1 MIESSR
7 KSGPYVATAM
17 VFSIL
22 LSLLWLAPDLTGSAS
37 AQDDPLAPGAVAFSE
52 NFDSVSSP
60 NLPAGWTS
68 TNSGGSD
75 PFKTVTTFA
84 DSPPNSMYTNDP
96 FVTGDAAVTSP
107 SIPLGNVRHKLTFR
121 QRYQMDYEFDG
132 GVLEISIG
140 AGGFTDIITAGGSFV
155 SGGYDTPMVASTL
168 SGRNAWTGDSISFIT
183 TEINLPANTSNQSI
197 RLRWRFASDNMEG
210 GQGWWIDN
218 IQITNA
224 ISGFNTNAMTIPA
237 SGPASLYPSQ
247 IAVSGQSGL
256 VQAVQVNLTNF
267 SHAAPDDVDLLLV
280 APNGNKVVLMSD
292 VGGTTAA
299 TNLNLVFDDTAAAS
313 LPDSAALTSGT
324 FKPTD
329 FEAGDAYPAP
339 APAGGQT
346 GRFLSVFNGMDPN
359 GTWSLYLVDDTG
371 ANAGSISGG
380 WSISVISSA
389 DVIGLQATGV
399 ANPYPSQRLVS
410 GLLGTVTNA
419 TVTLTNFSHTAPDD
433 VDVMLA
439 APNGRRIVLMSDV
452 GGVNE
457 IGNINLTFSDAA
469 ASQLSDS
476 GTLLT
481 GTFKPTDFETGDV
494 FPSPAPDGAPTGSTL
509 AAFYG
514 SAPNGFW
521 RLYAVDDAGNNVGS
535 IAGGWTINLTTS
547 TTACDYTLN
556 PSTQAFPTTGGN
568 GTFSISMA
576 TGCSWTAVS
585 SSPFV
590 SVTSAA
596 AGDAS
601 GSVSFSVQPNFGGP
615 RTGTI
620 TVSNGVLSKQFQVQQ
635 PSGCPTNLDQTA
647 VNFGPSG
654 GTGSVNVTA
663 GGVCSYLA
671 TSNAAWTQIT
681 SPTQN
686 GNGSVTFNVAP
697 NSSAQARSATV
708 TVSGRTFTVNQ
719 AGASGK
725 KFDFDGDG
733 KADLSIFRPSN
744 ASWWALYSGTP
755 TSWFSIPFGFS
766 TDKPV
771 PADFDGDRK
780 TDIAVYRDGVWY
792 VFNSQTSTYRIE
804 SFGLSGDTPVP
815 GDFDGDGR
823 ADLGVFRPSD
833 GTWYISRSATSTI
846 QVVPFGLTTDKAL
859 VGDFDG
865 DGRSDIAVYRPGATS
880 TSQSFWIV
888 MRSSDSLVQTTQLG
902 SGGDI
907 AVPVDFDGNGRDNI
921 AVFRPSNGTWYTS
934 TDPAT
939 NYGAVQFGVATD
951 IPAPADFDGDGKADI
966 AIFRQGLWYIL
977 SSTNGSVRIEQW
989 GVVGDVALPSVLN
1002 RQ

>member
-1 MIESSR
+1 MIERS
-7 KSGPYVATAM
+7 KKAG
-17 VFSIL
+17 L
-22 LSLLWLAPDLTGSAS
+22 LSVAATVVLFLLCAVWLLPNFSGTAS
-37 AQDDPLAPGAVAFSE
+37 AQDDPMAPGAVAFSE
-52 NFDSVSSP
+52 NFDSVTSP
-60 NLPAGWTS
+60 NLPAGWTV

-75 PFKTVTTFA
+75 AFKTVTTFA

-96 FVTGDAAVTSP
+96 FVTGDSAVTSP
-107 SIPLGNVRHKLTFR
+107 AITLGNVRHKLTFR

-132 GVLEISIG
+132 GVLEIAIG
-140 AGGFTDIITAGGSFV
+140 AGSFTDIISAGGSFV

-168 SGRNAWTGDSISFIT
+168 SGRNAWTGDSVSFIT

-247 IAVSGQSGL
+247 IAVSGQTGL

-292 VGGTTAA
+292 VGGTNAA
-299 TNLNLVFDDTAAAS
+299 TNLNIVFDDTAAAA
-313 LPDSAALTSGT
+313 LPDSSALASGT
-324 FKPTD
+324 FRPTD
-329 FEAGDAYPAP
+329 FEVGDSYPAP
-339 APAGGQT
+339 APAGGQG
-346 GRFLSVFNGMDPN
+346 GRTLSLFNGMDPN

-371 ANAGSISGG
+371 ANAGSIAGG
-380 WSISVISSA
+380 WSISVISSV
-389 DVIGLQATGV
+389 DVIGIQTTGS

-410 GLLGTVTNA
+410 GLLGTVTGA
-419 TVTLTNFSHTAPDD
+419 TVTLTNFSHTSPDD
-433 VDVMLA
+433 VDIMLVS
-439 APNGRRIVLMSDV
+439 PNGRRVVIMSDV

-457 IGNINLTFSDAA
+457 VGGINLTLSDAA
-469 ASQLSDS
+469 ATQLPDSATLSS
-476 GTLLT
+476 GT
-481 GTFKPTDFETGDV
+481 FRPADFEAGDT
-494 FPSPAPDGAPTGSTL
+494 FPSPAPAGAPTGSTL

-535 IAGGWTINLTTS
+535 IAGGWSINLTTS

-556 PSTQAFPTTGGN
+556 PATQAFPTTGGS
-568 GTFSISMA
+568 GTFSISLA
-576 TGCSWTAVS
+576 SGCSWTATS
-585 SSPFV
+585 SSPFI
-590 SVTSAA
+590 SVTSSA
-596 AGDAS
+596 AGDGS
-601 GSVSFSVQPNFGGP
+601 GTVGFSVQQNFGGA
-615 RTGTI
+615 RTGSI
-620 TVSNGVLSKQFQVQQ
+620 TVSNGVLAKQFQVQQ
-635 PSGCPTNLDQTA
+635 PSGCPTNLDQAA
-647 VNFGPSG
+647 VNFGPAG
-654 GTGSVNVTA
+654 GTGTVNVTA

-671 TSNAAWTQIT
+671 TSSAGWTQIT
-681 SPTQN
+681 SPTQS
-686 GNGSVTFNVAP
+686 GNGAVTFSVAA
-697 NSSAQARSATV
+697 NASALARTATV

-733 KADLSIFRPSN
+733 KADLSIFRSSN
-744 ASWWALYSGTP
+744 ASWWGLYSGNP
-755 TSWFSIPFGFS
+755 TSWFALPFGIS
-766 TDKPV
+766 TDRPV

-780 TDIAVYRDGVWY
+780 TDIAVFRDGVWY

-804 SFGLSGDTPVP
+804 AFGLAGDTPVP

-823 ADLGVFRPSD
+823 ADLGVFRQSD
-833 GTWYISRSATSTI
+833 GNWYISRSATSTV
-846 QVVPFGLTTDKAL
+846 QVVPFGLSSDKAL

-865 DGRSDIAVYRPGATS
+865 DGKSDIAVYRPGATS
-880 TSQSFWIV
+880 VSQSFWVV
-888 MRSSDSLVQTTQLG
+888 MRSSDSLVQTTQFG

-921 AVFRPSNGTWYTS
+921 AVYRPSNGTWYTS

-939 NYGAVQFGVATD
+939 NYGAVQFGIVTD
-951 IPAPADFDGDGKADI
+951 VPAPADFDGDGKIDI
-966 AIFRQGLWYIL
+966 VVFRQGTWYIL
-977 SSTNGSVRIEQW
+977 NSSNGSVRIDQW
-989 GVVGDVALPSVLN
+989 GVSGDVPLPSTLS

>member
-7 KSGPYVATAM
+7 KAGPYISAALIVSA
-17 VFSIL
+17 L
-22 LSLLWLAPDLTGSAS
+22 LAALWLSPAHGGKVS

-52 NFDSVSSP
+52 NFDSVTSP
-60 NLPAGWTS
+60 NLPAGWTT

-96 FVTGDAAVTSP
+96 FVTGDSAVTSP
-107 SIPLGNVRHKLTFR
+107 SISLGNVRHKLVFR

-132 GVLEISIG
+132 GVLEISI
-140 AGGFTDIITAGGSFV
+140 AGGAFTDIISAGGSFV
-155 SGGYDTPMVASTL
+155 AGAYDTPMVASTL

-183 TEINLPANTSNQSI
+183 TEINLPASTSNQSI

-247 IAVSGQSGL
+247 IAVSGQTGL

-267 SHAAPDDVDLLLV
+267 SHAAPDDVDLMLV

-292 VGGTTAA
+292 VGGANAA
-299 TNLNLVFDDTAAAS
+299 TNLNIVFDETAAAS
-313 LPDSAALTSGT
+313 LPDSAALSSGT

-329 FEAGDAYPAP
+329 FETGDTYPAP
-339 APAGGQT
+339 APAGGQS

-371 ANAGSISGG
+371 TNAGSISGG
-380 WSISVISSA
+380 WSISVISSV
-389 DVIGLQATGV
+389 DTIGMQTTGA
-399 ANPYPSQRLVS
+399 ANPYPSQKLVS
-410 GLLGTVTNA
+410 GLLGTVTAA
-419 TVTLTNFSHTAPDD
+419 TVTLNNFSHTAPDD
-433 VDVMLA
+433 VDVMLV
-439 APNGRRIVLMSDV
+439 APNGRRIVLMSDA

-457 IGNINLTFSDAA
+457 VGGINLTFSDAA
-469 ASQLSDS
+469 ASQLSDA
-476 GTLLT
+476 GTLTT
-481 GTFKPTDFETGDV
+481 GTFKPTDFETGDT
-494 FPSPAPDGAPTGSTL
+494 FPAPAPAGAPTGSTF

-535 IAGGWTINLTTS
+535 VAGGWTINLTTS
-547 TTACDYTLN
+547 TTACDYTVN
-556 PSTQAFPTTGGN
+556 PATQAFPTTGGS
-568 GTFSISMA
+568 GTFGISMPG
-576 TGCSWTAVS
+576 GCSWTAVS
-585 SSPFV
+585 ASPFV

-596 AGDAS
+596 AGDGS
-601 GSVSFSVQPNFGGP
+601 GSVGFSVQPNFGGP

-620 TVSNGVLSKQFQVQQ
+620 TVSNGVVTKQFQVQQ
-635 PSGCPTNLDQTA
+635 PSGCPTSLNQTA

-654 GTGSVNVTA
+654 GLGSVTVTA
-663 GGVCSYLA
+663 GSICSYLA
-671 TSNAAWTQIT
+671 TSSAAWTTIT

-686 GNGSVTFNVAP
+686 GNGTVTFNVAA
-697 NSSAQARSATV
+697 NAGSQARTATV
-708 TVSGRTFTVNQ
+708 TVSGQTFTVNQ

-733 KADLSIFRPSN
+733 KADLSIFRPSG
-744 ASWWALYSGTP
+744 ASWWALYSGNPAT
-755 TSWFSIPFGFS
+755 WFSVPFGFS

-780 TDIAVYRDGVWY
+780 TDIAVYRDGTWFI
-792 VFNSQTSTYRIE
+792 FNSQSGTYRIE
-804 SFGLSGDTPVP
+804 SFGLAGDTPVP

-823 ADLGVFRPSD
+823 ADIAVFRPSD
-833 GTWYISRSATSTI
+833 GTWYVSRSATSTI
-846 QVVPFGLTTDKAL
+846 QVVPFGLSSDKAL

-865 DGRSDIAVYRPGATS
+865 DGKSDISVYRPGANTS
-880 TSQSFWIV
+880 SQSFWFV
-888 MRSSDSLVQTTQLG
+888 QRSSDLVVQNIQLG
-902 SGGDI
+902 NGGDI

-921 AVFRPSNGTWYTS
+921 AVYRPSNGTWYTS

-939 NYGAVQFGVATD
+939 NYGAVRFGIATD
-951 IPAPADFDGDGKADI
+951 VPAPADFDGDGKVDI
-966 AIFRQGLWYIL
+966 AVFRNGIWYVLNSSNGL
-977 SSTNGSVRIEQW
+977 VRIEQW
-989 GVVGDVALPSVLN
+989 GTAGDTPLPSTIN